1 MSDTP
6 LLPHPVAALA
16 LLSELEAEEARLFAR
31 KARALVDYREQCR
44 ALAPEGEGAAF
55 VALDLAVACG
65 IAQVT
70 ATSRLAQAE
79 QLVGLL
85 PGTLALLGE
94 GRLRVGQALV
104 LLEETK
110 GLDEVLTRRLETVVL
125 PLVEGM
131 TAGETRRLVKQTLVR
146 LDADASEV
154 RRREQHR
161 ARRVFVSSKPD
172 GRAFVG
178 VHGSAEAA
186 LGFWEDLTLLAKLTF
201 GADDPRTLD
210 QQRADLAL
218 GLSGFALSSRRGHGP
233 SLRSWLGLPDETDA
247 GACTLA
253 GRNALSAGQQRRVQ
267 AVVLV
272 PVQTG
277 LGLSEDPGELL
288 GYGSVSGQHA
298 RDLLAAAELRK
309 ACVDVTSGRLIAPSD
324 ERLRPPGWSGRFW
337 ASAHPASEAVELHGY
352 RHAPPPDSAP
362 SPSVARPLAAA
373 MSGSGSVLEQS
384 CAALPTKPP
393 PPSPAPDPV
402 PPGRPITLFDA
413 LLQLVH
419 TPLPAESRV
428 EPRHDPS
435 PGLADL
441 VRFRDPRCIGPGCS
455 QPSRACDLE
464 HWTPYPEG
472 TTSADNLGPASRRCH
487 NAKTYGGWSY
497 TPHPDGSTTWTTP
510 WGQTYR
516 KASRTQ
522 HVDLHDLT
530 PRQVGPPPHQRPLP
544 D

>member
-16 LLSELEAEEARLFAR
+16 LLSELEEQEARLFAR

-44 ALAPEGEGAAF
+44 ALAPEGDGGAF
-55 VALDLAVACG
+55 VALELAVACG

-110 GLDEVLTRRLETVVL
+110 GLDEVLTRRLEAVVL

-201 GADDPRTLD
+201 GADD
-210 QQRADLAL
+210 
-218 GLSGFALSSRRGHGP
+218 RG
-233 SLRSWLGLPDETDA
+233 RSI
-247 GACTLA
+247 
-253 GRNALSAGQQRRVQ
+253 S
-267 AVVLV
+267 
-272 PVQTG
+272 
-277 LGLSEDPGELL
+277 
-288 GYGSVSGQHA
+288 
-298 RDLLAAAELRK
+298 
-309 ACVDVTSGRLIAPSD
+309 SGRTW
-324 ERLRPPGWSGRFW
+324 RW
-337 ASAHPASEAVELHGY
+337 A
-352 RHAPPPDSAP
+352 
-362 SPSVARPLAAA
+362 
-373 MSGSGSVLEQS
+373 
-384 CAALPTKPP
+384 
-393 PPSPAPDPV
+393 
-402 PPGRPITLFDA
+402 
-413 LLQLVH
+413 
-419 TPLPAESRV
+419 
-428 EPRHDPS
+428 
-435 PGLADL
+435 
-441 VRFRDPRCIGPGCS
+441 
-455 QPSRACDLE
+455 
-464 HWTPYPEG
+464 
-472 TTSADNLGPASRRCH
+472 
-487 NAKTYGGWSY
+487 
-497 TPHPDGSTTWTTP
+497 
-510 WGQTYR
+510 
-516 KASRTQ
+516 
-522 HVDLHDLT
+522 
-530 PRQVGPPPHQRPLP
+530 
-544 D
+544 